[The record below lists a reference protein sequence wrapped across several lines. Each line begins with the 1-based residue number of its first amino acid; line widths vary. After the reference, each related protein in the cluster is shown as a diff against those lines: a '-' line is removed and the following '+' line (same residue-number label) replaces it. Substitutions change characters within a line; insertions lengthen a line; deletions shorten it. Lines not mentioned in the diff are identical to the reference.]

1 MLLRFSGGHFG
12 CHLKYDNFTACKNI
26 SFNNHITSFQDLIK
40 MQTSIQ
46 TNIRF
51 QISVFNSVVGN
62 LYLVDILDAI
72 LNFRQG
78 SRMPRIHYFDSIMSV
93 MKSRRSSNMYIV

>member
-1 MLLRFSGGHFG
+1 MMLLLFSGGHFG
-12 CHLKYDNFTACKNI
+12 CHLKYDNFTACKYI
-26 SFNNHITSFQDLIK
+26 SFNNHITSFQDS
-40 MQTSIQ
+40 TSIQ

-72 LNFRQG
+72 LNF
-78 SRMPRIHYFDSIMSV
+78 
-93 MKSRRSSNMYIV
+93 